1 MQLVTLIDQSFLKMK
16 WRNRKQSSNV
26 DDRRS
31 SSGGGSGLPS
41 IGTILFFW
49 PVIKHLFHSR
59 LGLAILGVGAVAYF
73 GGFLD
78 LSSFLGGGDY
88 RVVDEE
94 VDNEQAAFIGTVLAD
109 TEAVWSEVFA
119 QAGRRYPSPT
129 LVLYRGSTVSGCGAA
144 SARMGPFY
152 CPEDQKVYVDL
163 GFFDDLKNEHGA
175 GGDFA
180 QAYVLAHEIGHH
192 IQNME
197 GTLEQ
202 VQMAKQ
208 QVLGDARKNQLQVK
222 LELQA
227 DCYAG
232 IWANHAQ
239 QQFDILEEGDLE
251 EALVAAASIG
261 DDRLQKQE
269 RGFAIPH
276 TFTHG
281 SSRQRVEWFAR
292 GVKDGRLD
300 DCETFG
306 GQ

>member
-1 MQLVTLIDQSFLKMK
+1 MK

-31 SSGGGSGLPS
+31 RSGGGVSLPS
-41 IGTILFFW
+41 IGTILFVW
-49 PVIKHLFHSR
+49 PVIKGLFRSR
-59 LGLAILGVGAVAYF
+59 LGLAILGIGVLAYL
-73 GGFLD
+73 GGFID
-78 LSSFLGGGDY
+78 LPLLGGGSN

-94 VDNEQAAFIGTVLAD
+94 VDNERAAFIRTVLAD
-109 TEAVWSEVFA
+109 TEAVWSEVFS
-119 QAGRRYPSPT
+119 QAGRRYPAPT
-129 LVLYRGSTVSGCGAA
+129 LVLYRGSTTSGCGPA
-144 SARMGPFY
+144 SAGMGPFY
-152 CPEDQKVYVDL
+152 CPDDQKVYVDL
-163 GFFDDLKNEHGA
+163 GFFTELENEQGA

-197 GTLEQ
+197 GTLAQ

-208 QVLGDARKNQLQVK
+208 QVWGEAKKNQLQVR

-232 IWANHAQ
+232 IWANHAHK
-239 QQFDILEEGDLE
+239 QFDILEEGDLE

-261 DDRLQKQE
+261 DDRLQKQA

-281 SSRQRVEWFAR
+281 SSKQRVEWFAR
-292 GVKDGRLD
+292 GVKNGRLS
-300 DCETFG
+300 DCETFA

>member
-1 MQLVTLIDQSFLKMK
+1 MK
-16 WRNRKQSSNV
+16 WRNRQQSSNV

-31 SSGGGSGLPS
+31 RSGRSFGLPS
-41 IGTILFFW
+41 IGTILFIW
-49 PVIKHLFHSR
+49 PVIKPLFRSK
-59 LGLAILGVGAVAYF
+59 LGLAILGIGAVAYF

-78 LSSFLGGGDY
+78 LPFLGGGSN
-88 RVVDEE
+88 RVVDEK
-94 VDNEQAAFIGTVLAD
+94 VDDEQAAFVRTVLAD
-109 TEAVWSEVFA
+109 TEAVWSKVFA
-119 QAGRRYPSPT
+119 QAGRRYPAPT
-129 LVLYRGSTVSGCGAA
+129 LVLYRGSTVSGCGSA

-152 CPEDQKVYVDL
+152 CPEDQSVYVDL
-163 GFFDDLKNEHGA
+163 GFFADLENEQGA

-192 IQNME
+192 IQNQE
-197 GTLEQ
+197 GTLAQ
-202 VQMAKQ
+202 LQRAQQ
-208 QVLGDARKNQLQVK
+208 QVLGEANKNQLQMR

-232 IWANHAQ
+232 VWAHHAHK
-239 QQFDILEEGDLE
+239 QFNILEEGDLE

-261 DDRLQKQE
+261 DDRLQKQA

-292 GVKDGRLD
+292 GAKNGRLS
-300 DCETFG
+300 DCDTFG
-306 GQ
+306 AQ

>member
-1 MQLVTLIDQSFLKMK
+1 MK
-16 WRNRKQSSNV
+16 WRNRRQSSNV
-26 DDRRS
+26 DDRRKN
-31 SSGGGSGLPS
+31 SGQGGELPS
-41 IGTILFFW
+41 IGTILFVW
-49 PVIKHLFHSR
+49 PVIKTLFRSR
-59 LGLAILGVGAVAYF
+59 LGLAILGIGAVAYF
-73 GGFLD
+73 GGFISLPFLD
-78 LSSFLGGGDY
+78 GGGSH

-94 VDNEQAAFIGTVLAD
+94 MDNEQAAFIRTVLAD
-109 TEAVWSEVFA
+109 TEAVWSGVFA
-119 QAGRRYPSPT
+119 QAGRRYPAPT
-129 LVLYRGSTVSGCGAA
+129 LVLYRGSTVSGCGSA

-163 GFFDDLKNEHGA
+163 GFFTDLQDEHGA

-192 IQNME
+192 IQNMG
-197 GTLEQ
+197 GTLAQ

-208 QVLGDARKNQLQVK
+208 RVLGEAKKNQLQVR

-232 IWANHAQ
+232 IWANHAHS
-239 QQFDILEEGDLE
+239 QFDILEVGDLE
-251 EALVAAASIG
+251 EALVAAAAIG
-261 DDRLQKQE
+261 DDRLQKQA

-281 SSRQRVEWFAR
+281 SSKQRVEWFAR
-292 GVKDGRLD
+292 GVKNGRLS

-306 GQ
+306 GE